1 MNETNEIQQ
10 NWIKIFVRKC
20 LLQWHSVKNCRKLCK
35 TVISRYSLLNIV
47 YIFAQNILKMGD
59 GWDSDFEHKIPLGF
73 ILFTVV
79 ACNFKVYDLKFT
91 IVDYTS
97 V

>member
-1 MNETNEIQQ
+1 MKFN
-10 NWIKIFVRKC
+10 KIGYKILFANVYYNGF
-20 LLQWHSVKNCRKLCK
+20 LLKTVGKLHK
-35 TVISRYSLLNIV
+35 TVISRYSLLNV
-47 YIFAQNILKMGD
+47 VNIFAQNILKMGD
-59 GWDSDFEHKIPLGF
+59 GWDWDFEHKIPLGF